1 MKFKLLAFAG
11 SLLLTVIASA
21 HHSLA
26 ATYLDK
32 EVKLEG
38 KILDLLLRNPH
49 SFLQIEAPDENG
61 MMQRWSLE
69 WRSSGQLGQQGI
81 KRDTL
86 KVGDE
91 VTITMNPS
99 RTAGDHRGKAII
111 VQQVIHDPA
120 KEYRGQN
127 LGNHDKEVEDPHVDA
142 GLLRRQR
149 ARQNGI
155 GHGQDAGPGDP
166 DADHGEKQNVFV
178 ADDRSGEK
186 TNAAAHEA

>member
-1 MKFKLLAFAG
+1 MKQKLLRVLFAATLLSGARAF
-11 SLLLTVIASA
+11 A

-49 SFLQIEAPDENG
+49 SFLQIEAPDEEG
-61 MMQRWSLE
+61 VMQRWSLE

-91 VTITMNPS
+91 VTVTINPS
-99 RTAGDHRGKAII
+99 RTPADHRGALKTL
-111 VQQVIHDPA
+111 HRKSD
-120 KEYRGQN
+120 GFGWGTN
-127 LGNHDKEVEDPHVDA
+127 
-142 GLLRRQR
+142 
-149 ARQNGI
+149 
-155 GHGQDAGPGDP
+155 PG
-166 DADHGEKQNVFV
+166 ETT
-178 ADDRSGEK
+178 E
-186 TNAAAHEA
+186 